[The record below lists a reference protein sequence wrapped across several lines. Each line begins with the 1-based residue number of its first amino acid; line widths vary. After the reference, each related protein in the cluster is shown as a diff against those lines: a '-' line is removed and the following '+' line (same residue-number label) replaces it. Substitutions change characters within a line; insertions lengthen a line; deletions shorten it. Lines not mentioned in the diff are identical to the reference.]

1 MCEATDQV
9 AAKCLALADE
19 VLTPPYTT
27 VEAIR
32 DAERTVD
39 AVRLAKANEVS
50 LGRVEVQ
57 QEIAQVMN
65 PRTTGGAPPE
75 SSAAAASMV
84 TADEEGGPAL
94 AGLSREGGAPSLADS
109 PEEAEGTFRLPCFGS
124 PEPED
129 EPELPEDPY
138 GGVRLGDVDPETV
151 DWDENDLW
159 AAVSETT

>member
-1 MCEATDQV
+1 MHEATGQV
-9 AAKCLALADE
+9 EAKLLVLADE
-19 VLTPPYTT
+19 VLTSPYAT

-39 AVRLAKANEVS
+39 AVQLAKAIEVS

-57 QEIAQVMN
+57 QEIAKGMI

-109 PEEAEGTFRLPCFGS
+109 PEGAEGTFRVPCFGS

-138 GGVRLGDVDPETV
+138 GGVRFWGSGPRSRGLG
-151 DWDENDLW
+151 
-159 AAVSETT
+159 